1 MSSGGSFSNTRPTST
16 VTRSS
21 SMDPRYGQTQR
32 GQKQKLREDW
42 LEARKARDDRGI
54 NISGWGEGD
63 WNRPEFI
70 GTEWADYKDY
80 MGAYNPYQPMMDQ
93 DEWNRRFPNWG
104 QLNPAPTS
112 FHELYGANLERG
124 GSDLGLEGQGGQ
136 GQGGQASIGIG
147 QNPSGYSWFSP
158 GSEGSGW
165 SPMGG
170 GLDNLGSMDFSSIPV
185 QMGAGGLDTQFWK
198 DFSQTGRLN
207 EGLLGDIQRLEAA
220 PGLAAQTGF
229 DSGFI
234 NQLDTLD
241 RDIERI
247 GRQIG
252 GLSVDDL
259 LADVADLH
267 KGSFGVQ
274 GQLRPIDEQLRGI
287 TSTMKGLP
295 DLLDL
300 SEEFQDIETRMQG
313 LGSFADFGKP
323 QEDISELESRM
334 SRLAGRGLTPEQ
346 ISELEGRISPLE
358 TRMSDL
364 ASFGLTPDQIEGLE
378 QQMVPLE
385 TRMSDLAGFGLTPDQ
400 ITGLE
405 QQISPL
411 ETRMRGLADLGL
423 TDQQITGL
431 KGRIS
436 PLERRMRGLA
446 DLGLTEQQITGLEG
460 EMVPLERRMRGL
472 ADLGLTD
479 QQITGLKGR
488 ISPLERRMR
497 GLADFG
503 LTDQQIAGLEGE
515 MAPLERRMRG
525 LADLGLTEQQITG
538 LKGRISPLE
547 RRMSGLA
554 DFGLTEDQI
563 LGLEEQMT
571 PLEDRMA
578 GLADFGLTEDQIL
591 GLEEQMAPLET
602 RMSRLAGRG
611 LTPSQVLELERRMV
625 PLEDRMSGLADFG
638 LTESQIAGL
647 EKQISPLERRM
658 SGLADFGLTEDQ
670 ILGLESQMAPLEDRM
685 SGLADFGLTESQI
698 AGLEERIDPLASRM
712 AGLADLGLTDDQIK
726 GLQSRIDPLST
737 RMSELADLA
746 DFSGPEAAI
755 AGLGEDVADLGLTEV
770 DFSGIEQQIKDLE
783 DRAGGIGGTGET
795 TSAGKVTVGSGEEGD
810 AEVVSPASATGAAG
824 YMDEIQEIL
833 TALAGAD
840 PMTVGEYDPVTGL
853 APAGTLRGDP
863 ITAALLSDLRDET
876 EEAEKERIRQLQRMG
891 VLKSGVNIDTGVDLD
906 EARLRAE
913 YDILGQAAERARA
926 DRELGL
932 TRGIDLAG
940 MEADLELATG
950 EMLGR
955 LGSEKTLGGREADL
969 GVIAS
974 MLAALDPQIALSK
987 GVNVGDLARAILSTS
1002 GFSEEDRELFSN
1014 ALGIGS
1020 ETDLGR
1026 ILTGEEE
1033 TEEVYQNPDGTRAGS
1048 TGNASMDE
1056 KLDDFFRENPDLGKV
1071 GADNAVGIRGTKLWK
1086 GSQVIAI
1093 WDTAQ
1098 EKWIRR

>member
-252 GLSVDDL
+252 SLSVDDL

-647 EKQISPLERRM
+647 EEQISPLERRM

-955 LGSEKTLGGREADL
+955 LGDEATIGGRQATLDS
-969 GVIAS
+969 IAS
-974 MLAALDPQIALSK
+974 ILAALDPELTSPGINKGLLS
-987 GVNVGDLARAILSTS
+987 NAILNMTGISD
-1002 GFSEEDRELFSN
+1002 EDKELFRK
-1014 ALGIGS
+1014 ALGI
-1020 ETDLGR
+1020 
-1026 ILTGEEE
+1026 
-1033 TEEVYQNPDGTRAGS
+1033 TE
-1048 TGNASMDE
+1048 
-1056 KLDDFFRENPDLGKV
+1056 
-1071 GADNAVGIRGTKLWK
+1071 ADQHRGTTEDDLITVVD
-1086 GSQVIAI
+1086 GQVQGGNNSQAMQDFLEENDDIRVNRTYIVRDDEDKPVEIRMIATGQLLAS
-1093 WDTAQ
+1093 WDSVE
-1098 EKWIRR
+1098 EKWKRNQ